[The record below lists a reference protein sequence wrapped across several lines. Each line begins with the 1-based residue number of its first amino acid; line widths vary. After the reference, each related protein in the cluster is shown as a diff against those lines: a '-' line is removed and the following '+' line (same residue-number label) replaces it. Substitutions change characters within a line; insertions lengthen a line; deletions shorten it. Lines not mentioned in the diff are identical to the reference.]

1 MLLNSITAMRATL
14 IAIATASIAALAVA
28 APTTDFL
35 SAEPNWGENQ
45 CSDIMGSPGPDRAF
59 LTRMHQ
65 IASML
70 EWSLYKRE
78 DTAPVCTSKS
88 DGSTLLEPVD
98 ITFISDLLSA
108 LGDGGALIND
118 AALLSADDPRDR
130 RYHLTC
136 HRDDPTI
143 ELTISIEYH
152 ENAELTYYDYGDA
165 VEVPRR
171 TFLVYLDVGL
181 AIPGSLRPDDGLP
194 EEIEAKIVQT
204 NNGNGHSEQLFLVRG
219 TDRNLEHVLSQL
231 KTSVNGIEG
240 DSCAFK
246 AAALVVSYL
255 SKRADH
261 SGIEVLTVAGTSLGG
276 GAAQHVAF
284 YQQEDP
290 DSYPS
295 RFQAHSFNGIG
306 LPKTMLSTYTASPDL
321 LHSYSING
329 DIFMD
334 GLRLTFD
341 QEEAGVTYRYRP
353 QDVTWRT
360 GKRHSIY
367 AVLDSLCRCANKK
380 GELVVE

>member
-1 MLLNSITAMRATL
+1 MLLNLIIAMRATL
-14 IAIATASIAALAVA
+14 IAIAAASIAALAVA

-45 CSDIMGSPGPDRAF
+45 CSDIMRSPGPDRAF

-108 LGDGGALIND
+108 LGDGDAPIQE
-118 AALLSADDPRDR
+118 AALLSPVGLSPEDPRDR

-143 ELTISIEYH
+143 ELTVSIEYH
-152 ENAELTYYDYGDA
+152 DNAELIYYDYGDA

-219 TDRNLEHVLSQL
+219 TDLNLEHVLSQL

-240 DSCAFK
+240 DSCAFN

-255 SKRADH
+255 SKRANH
-261 SGIEVLTVAGTSLGG
+261 LGIEVLTVAGTSLGG

-306 LPKTMLSTYTASPDL
+306 LPKTMLSTYTPSPDL

-329 DIFMD
+329 DILMD
-334 GLRLTFD
+334 GLRLN
-341 QEEAGVTYRYRP
+341 VRP
-353 QDVTWRT
+353 RRGRSNV
-360 GKRHSIY
+360 
-367 AVLDSLCRCANKK
+367 
-380 GELVVE
+380 